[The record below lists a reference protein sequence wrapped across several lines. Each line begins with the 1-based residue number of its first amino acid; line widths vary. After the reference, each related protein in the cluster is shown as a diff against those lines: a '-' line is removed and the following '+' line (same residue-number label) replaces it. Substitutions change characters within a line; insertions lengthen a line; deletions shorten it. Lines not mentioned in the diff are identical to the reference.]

1 MAKSV
6 TQLVQAANAVV
17 PRIAAA
23 QAQELIAEGGA
34 LVVDVREASEV
45 QQSGKVSGAVHV
57 PRGLLEFVADP
68 QSPSHDPRFETGK
81 PVIVYCAG
89 GGRAAL
95 AGQALKEMGYGEVYN
110 LGGFADW
117 ADSAGAIAGPGADI
131 R

>member
-45 QQSGKVSGAVHV
+45 QQSGKVSGAAHV

-117 ADSAGAIAGPGADI
+117 ADSGGAIDTAPA
-131 R
+131 

>member
-1 MAKSV
+1 
-6 TQLVQAANAVV
+6 VQAANAVV

-23 QAQELIAEGGA
+23 QAQELIAAGGA
-34 LVVDVREASEV
+34 LVVDVREAAEV

-81 PVIVYCAG
+81 PVILYCAG

-95 AGQALKEMGYGEVYN
+95 AGQALKELGYGEVYN

-117 ADSAGAIAGPGADI
+117 ADSGGAIDT
-131 R
+131 

>member
-1 MAKSV
+1 MATSV

-23 QAQELIAEGGA
+23 RAQDLIAAGGA
-34 LVVDVREASEV
+34 LVVDVREAAEV

-81 PVIVYCAG
+81 PVILYCAG

-95 AGQALKEMGYGEVYN
+95 AGQALKELGYGEVYN
-110 LGGFADW
+110 LGGFAEW
-117 ADSAGAIAGPGADI
+117 ADSGGAIDT
-131 R
+131 

>member
-23 QAQELIAEGGA
+23 QAQELIAKGGA

-68 QSPSHDPRFETGK
+68 QSPSHDPHFETGK

-117 ADSAGAIAGPGADI
+117 ADSGGAIDTAPA
-131 R
+131 

>member
-1 MAKSV
+1 MATSI

-23 QAQELIAEGGA
+23 QAQELIAKGGA

-81 PVIVYCAG
+81 TVIVYCAG

-117 ADSAGAIAGPGADI
+117 ADSGGAIDTAPA
-131 R
+131 

>member
-1 MAKSV
+1 MAKDV

-17 PRIAAA
+17 PRITAA
-23 QAQELIAEGGA
+23 QARELIARGDV
-34 LVVDVREASEV
+34 LIVDVREASEV
-45 QQSGKVSGAVHV
+45 QQTGKVSGAVHV

-68 QSPSHDPRFETGK
+68 QSPSRNPRFETAT

-95 AGQALKEMGYGEVYN
+95 AGQALKELGYGEVYN

-117 ADSAGAIAGPGADI
+117 ADSGGAIDAAPA
-131 R
+131 